1 MLTLNFPSRL
11 RRHLAVPTDPAQ
23 GLRASGLTVVTSGG
37 ARLLKD
43 VSLELRAGELVAVV
57 GPNGAGKSTLLKAL
71 AGDLPTAWIRTGRVE
86 FGGRPLHTWPRRDR
100 ARRLGVLPQQMPVPF
115 AFTALETVLLGRSPH
130 GDRET
135 AADRTI
141 ARQALAAA
149 GVEHLAE
156 RLCPT
161 LSGGEAQ
168 RVGFARVLAQLWP
181 SATPRAEAPRY
192 LLLDEPT
199 ASLDLARQHELLSV
213 ARAWASEGNVGVL
226 AILHDLN
233 LAARYADR
241 LLVLDAGRPR
251 GLGPPADLLTPALL
265 QDTFGLPTLV
275 QPHPTRG
282 HPVVT
287 CA

>member
-1 MLTLNFPSRL
+1 M
-11 RRHLAVPTDPAQ
+11 Q
-23 GLRASGLTVVTSGG
+23 GLGATELTVVTNSG
-37 ARLLKD
+37 ARLLED
-43 VSLELRAGELVAVV
+43 VSLELRAGELIAVV

-71 AGDLPTAWIRTGRVE
+71 AGDLPAVWIRAGRVDLA
-86 FGGRPLHTWPRRDR
+86 GRPLAAWPRRER
-100 ARRLGVLPQQMPVPF
+100 ARRLGVLPQQTPVPF

-135 AADRTI
+135 AADRVI

-181 SATPRAEAPRY
+181 SPTPRAEAPRY

-213 ARAWASEGNVGVL
+213 ARAWADEENIGVL
-226 AILHDLN
+226 VILHDLN

-241 LLVLDAGRPR
+241 LLVLGAGRTR
-251 GLGPPADLLTPALL
+251 GLGSPADLLTPELL

-275 QPHPTRG
+275 NPHPTRG